1 MNTMTSPILIADD
14 YFNPVI
20 GPRAAVE
27 YVARRY
33 VDAADLRSTLQWTP
47 YIDGIMRC
55 EIYGHTILWDVRG
68 TVLHPGAEYELTP
81 RGTSGTLTGSLQQV
95 LAFILARN
103 W

>member
-1 MNTMTSPILIADD
+1 MNTFTTPVRAADD

-20 GPRAAVE
+20 GQRAAVD

-33 VDAADLRSTLQWTP
+33 IDAAALRSTMQWTP

-55 EIYGHTILWDVRG
+55 EIYGHAILWDVRG

-81 RGTSGTLTGSLQQV
+81 LGASAPLTGSLQQV

>member
-1 MNTMTSPILIADD
+1 MNTMTTPVRAADAYSNHD
-14 YFNPVI
+14 T
-20 GPRAAVE
+20 AVE

-33 VDAADLRSTLQWTP
+33 IDAAALRSTLQWTP

-55 EIYGHTILWDVRG
+55 EIYGHAILWDVRG

-81 RGTSGTLTGSLQQV
+81 LGASVPLTGSLQQV

>member
-1 MNTMTSPILIADD
+1 MKFMPVRSADD

-20 GPRAAVE
+20 GQRAAVE

-33 VDAADLRSTLQWTP
+33 VDAAALRSTMQWTP
-47 YIDGIMRC
+47 YIDGVMRC
-55 EIYGHTILWDVRG
+55 EIYGHAILWDVRG
-68 TVLHPGAEYELTP
+68 TVLHPGAEYEMTP
-81 RGTSGTLTGSLQQV
+81 LGSGGHMAGSLQQV